1 MGGHVCKPFH
11 DFLWFRSLLIIRLR
25 VTVEDFPV
33 MLTKRLFLW
42 IVIFAVHTAKISVD
56 ASSDCN
62 SVRKGEPATMQL
74 KRCLLRNYDPFIRP
88 AGVSTNGT
96 TVVSIAL
103 TPKHID
109 FVDRK
114 NILIFHTWIRLS
126 WSDGNLSWTSGKR
139 GIDRLHIDSDEI
151 WMPPLTM
158 YSSAE
163 VGYEHMEIPPTD
175 CVLLSSGDF
184 HCVVEMNYVSHCV
197 ADYRHWPF
205 DKHNCSIILGSW
217 FESHDEIKYHVKDK
231 KTVFGGLMTLDFTPN
246 PEWKLVSFGIIE
258 NMTKRISHDIT
269 IPSVVYNVII
279 ERYSAYMQT
288 TILAPA
294 VLLIILTLAVLWLD
308 PTSVERLLLAALNLI
323 CHLLCMLN
331 LSEKVPFNGSSL
343 PSILV
348 FHQNSMII
356 ASVTLFLT
364 VVLRQML
371 EISGTAS
378 ALLAS
383 TESIIFKS
391 RAARLAETKNSNPS
405 DSATVETEND
415 DVGLVDADGP
425 QAENDPGSS
434 NAWQRL
440 ITFIDRLAFAGAFIT
455 YVVMIW
461 VLTPRNDINTDA
473 PDFPVQS

>member
-1 MGGHVCKPFH
+1 
-11 DFLWFRSLLIIRLR
+11 
-25 VTVEDFPV
+25 
-33 MLTKRLFLW
+33 MLTKRLFLG

-56 ASSDCN
+56 ASSDCS

-294 VLLIILTLAVLWLD
+294 VL
-308 PTSVERLLLAALNLI
+308 
-323 CHLLCMLN
+323 
-331 LSEKVPFNGSSL
+331 
-343 PSILV
+343 V

-391 RAARLAETKNSNPS
+391 RAARLAEAKNSNPS